1 MGRIGKGVVKGL
13 KGAAKVGKKVAN
25 SKAVRGVANHVLSVG
40 LGSNNVTVE
49 GISAAAKAK
58 GAKGKARAFGRL
70 TGDAALGR
78 LSDGHVKLRDF
89 SGSKQDIAKR
99 LGRKALSY
107 GLAKASGG
115 ALDYKT
121 VHGIVQ
127 HPTDT
132 KAWTKVG
139 TNLAKAQVKKYEKQ
153 LLLGNGSSEP
163 PPSA

>member
-1 MGRIGKGVVKGL
+1 
-13 KGAAKVGKKVAN
+13 VGFACTTSC
-25 SKAVRGVANHVLSVG
+25 SKSWKESSKQQSSAGVANHVLSVG

-49 GISAAAKAK
+49 GIAAAAKAK

-70 TGDAALGR
+70 AGDAALGR
-78 LSDGHVKLRDF
+78 LSDGHVKLKDF

-121 VHGIVQ
+121 AHGITQ

-139 TNLAKAQVKKYEKQ
+139 TNLAKAQIKKYEKQ
-153 LLLGNGSSEP
+153 LLLGSETSAP
-163 PPSA
+163 PPSS